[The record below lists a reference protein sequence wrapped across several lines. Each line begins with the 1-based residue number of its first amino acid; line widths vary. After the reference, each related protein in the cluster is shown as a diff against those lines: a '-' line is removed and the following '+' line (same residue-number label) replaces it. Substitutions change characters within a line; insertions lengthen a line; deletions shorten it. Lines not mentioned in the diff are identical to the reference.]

1 MARTPASALQPAV
14 GPTMTPRH
22 QATTTRSRTASDVRN
37 LEGRAQAFTV
47 LTPVRR
53 GWALWL
59 RFNFFF
65 ARHVPYFTA
74 KLRELS
80 FIHYARCSI
89 VTLNPKSAP
98 RRPDGNRRSGGRPGS
113 WGTKAAI
120 RA

>member
-65 ARHVPYFTA
+65 ARDVPYFKA
-74 KLRELS
+74 KLRELQHRHPQS
-80 FIHYARCSI
+80 EKRAAPARRQPQ
-89 VTLNPKSAP
+89 V
-98 RRPDGNRRSGGRPGS
+98 SGPY
-113 WGTKAAI
+113 K
-120 RA
+120 